1 MNKPIKKNKHPFTE
15 EENQRFSQIVNPPE
29 FVCERIWSREA
40 LEKQARID
48 ELIRL
53 ALPNELETIK
63 QQTIFDAREAEYNR
77 RLVNDGEKSA
87 KEWLEQQK
95 QTKVST

>member
-1 MNKPIKKNKHPFTE
+1 MTNDNNKRQFTE

-40 LEKQARID
+40 LEKQAQID

-53 ALPNELETIK
+53 GLPNNLEKTE
-63 QQTIFDAREAEYNR
+63 QEAIFDAREIEYNR
-77 RLVNDGEKSA
+77 RLIEDGEKSA
-87 KEWLEQQK
+87 KEWLEQEK
-95 QTKVST
+95 QNS